1 MTNFKIRTTNFRVLL
16 AATCAIA
23 LSAPLATASAAEKVK
38 LKDQVQLLEARLE
51 ALETEVRRFNRNS
64 AAVITI
70 DRGGS
75 SSSLPTTI
83 DYVLTFCT
91 DEEYKLNQAFACP
104 PGSPDISLTLGNGDS
119 GTLYTFTQANE
130 PDFDAIVA
138 LITNGSFDWVEQK
151 VSTGGGGGT
160 NSQRED
166 LYFREFQP
174 PGGIDLEDYSIGS
187 ITIAVDTIIISGN
200 GEYILDGRAF
210 YGLAD

>member
-1 MTNFKIRTTNFRVLL
+1 MSNCKKRTKNLSALL
-16 AATCAIA
+16 VATCAIA
-23 LSAPLATASAAEKVK
+23 ICAPIATASAAKKVK
-38 LKDQVQLLEARLE
+38 LKDQVEQLEARLE
-51 ALETEVRRFNRNS
+51 ALETDVRRFNRNS

-83 DYVLTFCT
+83 DYVLNFCT

-138 LITNGSFDWVEQK
+138 LITNGSFDWVEQI

-187 ITIAVDTIIISGN
+187 ITIAVDTIIITSN
-200 GEYILDGRAF
+200 GGYILEGRAF